1 MARALKFNLD
11 LAALRDNVSAQ
22 FRGLNQNDPGT
33 WPTLPRYTVYAAALL
48 LALGLGWYLWLSG
61 VKDQLDQAQQ
71 HEVQLRQQYRDK
83 LAQAVSLD
91 LLKAQKAQVQQYVL
105 LLEKQLPSKAEMDA
119 LLSDINQAGI
129 GRGLQFEL
137 FRPGQVD
144 VRNYYAELPI
154 AIKVQGR
161 YNDLAAFTSDV
172 AKLSRIVTINDI
184 AISAPPNAGADARL
198 TMNATA
204 RTYRYLDAD
213 EIAAQ
218 QKSKG
223 KPGGRR

>member
-1 MARALKFNLD
+1 MALKSNLD
-11 LAALRDNVSAQ
+11 IAALREQVSAQ

-33 WPTLPRYTVYAAALL
+33 WPPLPRYTVYVLVMA

-61 VKDQLDQAQQ
+61 VKDQLDQAQH
-71 HEVQLRQQYRDK
+71 HEMELRAQYRNK

-129 GRGLQFEL
+129 GRGLQFQL

-144 VRNYYAELPI
+144 VRDYYAELPI
-154 AIKVQGR
+154 AISVQGR

-172 AKLSRIVTINDI
+172 AKLSRIVTINDMT
-184 AISAPPNAGADARL
+184 ISAPANAGPDARL
-198 TMNATA
+198 TMQATA
-204 RTYRYLDAD
+204 RTYRYLDSD

-218 QKSKG
+218 QKAAHG
-223 KPGGRR
+223 KGRR

>member
-11 LAALRDNVSAQ
+11 LGALRDSVSAQ

-33 WPTLPRYTVYAAALL
+33 WPPLPRFTVYAAVLL

-71 HEVQLRQQYRDK
+71 HEVELRQQYRSK

-184 AISAPPNAGADARL
+184 AITAPPNPGPGARL

-204 RTYRYLDAD
+204 RTYRYLDSD

-218 QKSKG
+218 QKAKA
-223 KPGGRR
+223 KPGRRR

>member
-1 MARALKFNLD
+1 MAKSLNIDFASLGERIAGD
-11 LAALRDNVSAQ
+11 

-33 WPTLPRYTVYAAALL
+33 WPALPRYTVYFAVLL
-48 LALGLGWYLWLSG
+48 LTLGLGWYLWLSG
-61 VKDQLDQAQQ
+61 VTDQLDAAQQ
-71 HEVQLRQQYRDK
+71 KELDLRDQYRVK

-129 GRGLQFEL
+129 GRGLQFDL
-137 FRPGQVD
+137 FRPGQVNVKD
-144 VRNYYAELPI
+144 YYAELPI
-154 AIKVQGR
+154 AIRVEGD
-161 YNDLAAFTSDV
+161 YNDLAAFTADV

-184 AISAPPNAGADARL
+184 SIGSVPGGSGKLAMD
-198 TMNATA
+198 ATA
-204 RTYRYLDAD
+204 KTFRYLDAD

-218 QKSKG
+218 QGAAKS
-223 KPGGRR
+223 GGRK

>member
-1 MARALKFNLD
+1 MATSLKLKLD
-11 LAALRDNVSAQ
+11 LGALRNEVSAQ

-33 WPTLPRYTVYAAALL
+33 WPPLPRYTVYALALL

-61 VKDQLDQAQQ
+61 VKSELDQAQQ
-71 HEVQLRQQYRDK
+71 HELDLRAEYRNK

-129 GRGLQFEL
+129 GRGLKFEL
-137 FRPGQVD
+137 FRPGQVE

-154 AIKVQGR
+154 AIRVEGR

-172 AKLSRIVTINDI
+172 AKLSRIVTINGMTI
-184 AISAPPNAGADARL
+184 TAPPNAGPGARL
-198 TMNATA
+198 TMQATA
-204 RTYRYLDAD
+204 RTFRYLDSD

-218 QKSKG
+218 DKARRAVKG
-223 KPGGRR
+223 KR

>member
-1 MARALKFNLD
+1 MARSVKFNLD

-33 WPTLPRYTVYAAALL
+33 WPTLPRYTVYAAVLL

-71 HEVQLRQQYRDK
+71 HEVELRQQYRDK

-184 AISAPPNAGADARL
+184 SITAPPNAGAGARL